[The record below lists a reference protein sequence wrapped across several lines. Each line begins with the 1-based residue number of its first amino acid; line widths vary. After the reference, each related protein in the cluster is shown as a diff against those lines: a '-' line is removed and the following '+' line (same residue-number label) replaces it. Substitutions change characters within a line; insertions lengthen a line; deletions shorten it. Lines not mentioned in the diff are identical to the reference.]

1 MRHTL
6 HQFVPHSRF
15 GKLPEALYTRL
26 LPTPVSAP
34 QLLAWNAP
42 LAAQLGFEPDP
53 AAQPHLAEILA
64 GNRLP
69 ESASPLASVYSGH
82 QFGSYVPQLGDG
94 RALLIG
100 EYATPEGEILELQL
114 KGAGPTPY
122 SRRGDGRSVLRSAI
136 REYLASEAL
145 HGLGIPTTRALG
157 LAGSEDMVWRENRE
171 PLAVLLRV
179 APTFVRFGHF
189 EFCYWAGDHATL
201 RQLADWVITHFY
213 PACQNEPAP
222 YAALL
227 REVSERTAKLIAQW
241 QAVGFCHGVMNSD
254 NMSILG
260 LTLDYGPF
268 GFMEAFDAGHICNH
282 SDTHGRYTFRN
293 QPHVAQW
300 NLYRLADALLPLI
313 GKPTAAQSAVDDH
326 FGTAFEARFEQL
338 MCAKLGF
345 RAALSD
351 DETFIGETFG
361 LLQQHRPDFTQ
372 FFRALSQ
379 LPAAVDREKQA
390 KTDAPLRDM
399 FVDRTACDAWL
410 ANWRARLAQT
420 PWDDEARQTAMRAAN
435 PKYVLRNWLVEV
447 AIRKARD
454 KDFSEVEDLLAC
466 LRRPFDEQPEFEHYA
481 ALPPDWANG
490 LEVSCSS

>member
-157 LAGSEDMVWRENRE
+157 LAGSEDMVWRETRE

-268 GFMEAFDAGHICNH
+268 GFMDGFNAEHICNH
-282 SDTHGRYTFRN
+282 SDDLGRYAYHR
-293 QPHVAQW
+293 QPEIGLW
-300 NLYRLADALLPLI
+300 NLYCLAQALTPLCEHESLSEVLK
-313 GKPTAAQSAVDDH
+313 GYQAE
-326 FGTAFEARFEQL
+326 FEARHGEQ
-338 MCAKLGF
+338 MQAKLGL
-345 RAALSD
+345 RSWRED
-351 DETFIGETFG
+351 DWKLLGRLLV
-361 LLQQHRPDFTQ
+361 LLQQSGTDWTIFW
-372 FFRALSQ
+372 RALSQ
-379 LPAAVDREKQA
+379 LDS
-390 KTDAPLRDM
+390 APSRLRDM
-399 FVDRTACDAWL
+399 FVDREAFDAWARDFL
-410 ANWRARLAQT
+410 ARLAQ
-420 PWDDEARQTAMRAAN
+420 EGVEREKRAAGMNAGN
-435 PKYVLRNWLVEV
+435 PAYVLRNHLAEI
-447 AIRKARD
+447 AIRKAQD
-454 KDFSEVEDLLAC
+454 EQDTSEIER
-466 LRRPFDEQPEFEHYA
+466 LRRCLAEPFHERAEFADYA
-481 ALPPDWANG
+481 QRPPDWAR
-490 LEVSCSS
+490 EISVSCSS